1 MKAIQKSQAS
11 LADRDAEASE
21 LDSPNTQSP
30 DTQSRPFPLED
41 LFYSTT
47 NMRGFVTSC
56 NQVFVRV
63 SDYQINQLIG
73 APHSIVRHPD
83 MPRAVFKILWDSL
96 KAKKP
101 LAAYV
106 KNLAA
111 DGRYYW
117 VMAVAIPVKDGYLS
131 IRLKPS
137 TAIQAV
143 VAAEYRSVHALEH
156 SLEAD
161 GLSRSKVL
169 EQSVPALLDGLAKH
183 GFMGYDA
190 FQHVALPTEIASRR
204 KTLGQTQDAANAGSG
219 FLEDELSELA
229 LANHEVLS
237 WISNLFANL
246 DNLVSANEAM
256 ATRSR
261 FLLELARN
269 IHIFALN
276 AGLSSSMLG
285 AEGNALAAVTKELQS
300 TSKEIVRTIEH
311 STSQVDHTIELI
323 REVGFMISIATLQ
336 AEMVEFETQPI
347 SSQATQSDETKQSEQ
362 NSRWRATVIEADQRI
377 STLVDSLAGSIKTV
391 FDLSAGTASQVGDL
405 SADSQ
410 SLFLQLDHLQFGLLA
425 GRIEIARLNDRR
437 GFIDMF
443 AEISAQLLGAES
455 EIKKF
460 GEETASATQLI
471 ERFELGRGQQVLD
484 RLCVARNQP
493 AASSY

>member
-1 MKAIQKSQAS
+1 MSTVADVRPAIT
-11 LADRDAEASE
+11 L
-21 LDSPNTQSP
+21 LDEERAFALNK
-30 DTQSRPFPLED
+30 

-47 NMRGFVTSC
+47 NMRGFITSC

-63 SDYQINQLIG
+63 SDYQVDQLLG

-83 MPRAVFKILWDSL
+83 MPRAVFKVLWDTL

-117 VMAVAIPVKDGYLS
+117 VMAVAIPVKGGYLS
-131 IRLKPS
+131 IRLKPT

-143 VAAEYRSVHALEH
+143 VEAEYRCVLELER

-183 GFMGYDA
+183 GFSGYDA

-204 KTLGQTQDAANAGSG
+204 NTLGKTQDTANPGAG
-219 FLEDELSELA
+219 LHDEEISELA
-229 LANHEVLS
+229 LANREVLS
-237 WISNLFANL
+237 WISNLFENL
-246 DNLVSANEAM
+246 DSLVSANEAM
-256 ATRSR
+256 ATRSQ

-300 TSKEIVRTIEH
+300 TSKEIVRTIER
-311 STSQVDHTIELI
+311 STSQVDRAIELI

-336 AEMVEFETQPI
+336 SEMVEFETQPP
-347 SSQATQSDETKQSEQ
+347 SDQAVALDQAAPLNQAKQPEQ
-362 NSRWRATVIEADQRI
+362 NSRWRAEAIEADQRI
-377 STLVDSLAGSIKTV
+377 STLVDSLVDSIKIV
-391 FDLSAGTASQVGDL
+391 FDLSAGTASKIGDL
-405 SADSQ
+405 SSDSQ
-410 SLFLQLDHLQFGLLA
+410 SLFLHLDRLQFGLLA

-437 GFIDMF
+437 GFTDMF

-455 EIKKF
+455 EIKRF
-460 GEETASATQLI
+460 GEETANATRLI
-471 ERFELGRGQQVLD
+471 EHFDLDRGQQVLD
-484 RLCVARNQP
+484 RLCAARSQP
-493 AASSY
+493 LANTH

>member
-1 MKAIQKSQAS
+1 MMAHQLSPLS
-11 LADRDAEASE
+11 EEDAEASKA
-21 LDSPNTQSP
+21 DSAS
-30 DTQSRPFPLED
+30 TQSRPFPLED

-47 NMRGFVTSC
+47 NMRGFITSC

-63 SDYQINQLIG
+63 SDYQIDQLIG

-83 MPRAVFKILWDSL
+83 MPRAVFKVLWDTL

-111 DGRYYW
+111 DGHYYW
-117 VMAVAIPVKDGYLS
+117 VMAVSIPVKDGYLS
-131 IRLKPS
+131 IRLKPT
-137 TAIQAV
+137 TAIQTV
-143 VAAEYRSVHALEH
+143 VEAEYRSVLELER

-183 GFMGYDA
+183 GFSGYDA

-204 KTLGQTQDAANAGSG
+204 NTMGKPQDAVSLGSG
-219 FLEDELSELA
+219 IHDEEITELA
-229 LANHEVLS
+229 LANREVLS
-237 WISNLFANL
+237 WISNLFENL
-246 DNLVSANEAM
+246 DDLVSANEAM

-300 TSKEIVRTIEH
+300 TSKEIVRTIER
-311 STSQVDHTIELI
+311 STSQVDHAIELI

-336 AEMVEFETQPI
+336 SEMVEFETQPI
-347 SSQATQSDETKQSEQ
+347 SDQATPLDEAKQPEQ
-362 NSRWRATVIEADQRI
+362 TSRWRPEAVEADQRI
-377 STLVDSLAGSIKTV
+377 STLVDSLADSIKSV
-391 FDLSAGTASQVGDL
+391 FDLSAGTANKVGDL

-437 GFIDMF
+437 DFTDMF

-460 GEETASATQLI
+460 GEETASATRLI
-471 ERFELGRGQQVLD
+471 ERFELGRGKQVLD
-484 RLCVARNQP
+484 QLCVTRNQP
-493 AASSY
+493 LSSTH

>member
-1 MKAIQKSQAS
+1 MSTV
-11 LADRDAEASE
+11 ADVRPAPLSDLDTEASE
-21 LDSPNTQSP
+21 LDSPDN
-30 DTQSRPFPLED
+30 QSRPFPLQD

-47 NMRGFVTSC
+47 NMRGFITSC

-63 SDYQINQLIG
+63 SDYQIDQLIG

-83 MPRAVFKILWDSL
+83 MPRAVFKVLWDSL
-96 KAKKP
+96 KTKKP

-117 VMAVAIPVKDGYLS
+117 VMAVSIPVKDGYLS

-137 TAIQAV
+137 TAIQEV
-143 VAAEYRSVHALEH
+143 VESEYQSVLALER

-169 EQSVPALLDGLAKH
+169 EQSIPALLGGLAKH
-183 GFMGYDA
+183 GFTGYDA
-190 FQHVALPTEIASRR
+190 FQHVALPTEIAARR
-204 KTLGQTQDAANAGSG
+204 NTLGTTQDMANPGSR
-219 FLEDELSELA
+219 LDEDELSELA
-229 LANHEVLS
+229 LANREVLS
-237 WISNLFANL
+237 WISNLFENL
-246 DNLVSANEAM
+246 DSLVSANEAM

-285 AEGNALAAVTKELQS
+285 TEGNALAAVTKELQS

-311 STSQVDHTIELI
+311 STSQVDQAIELI

-336 AEMVEFETQPI
+336 SEMVEFETQPA
-347 SSQATQSDETKQSEQ
+347 SGLTVQSDEETQPESG
-362 NSRWRATVIEADQRI
+362 SRWRAEVMEADQRI
-377 STLVDSLAGSIKTV
+377 STLVDSLADSIKIV
-391 FDLSAGTASQVGDL
+391 FDLSAGTASKVGDL
-405 SADSQ
+405 STDSQ

-437 GFIDMF
+437 GFTDMF

-484 RLCVARNQP
+484 GLCAARNQP
-493 AASSY
+493 AVSTH